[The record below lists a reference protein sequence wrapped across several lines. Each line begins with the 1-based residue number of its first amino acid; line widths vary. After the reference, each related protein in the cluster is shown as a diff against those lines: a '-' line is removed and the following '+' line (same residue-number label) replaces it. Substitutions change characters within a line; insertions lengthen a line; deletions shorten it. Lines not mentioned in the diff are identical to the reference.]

1 MRTSLGSF
9 FKYSSPNC
17 PEHTDLL
24 SENNK
29 ECAKA
34 QSLATIYIFARVCI
48 IGSLVPFVQ

>member
-17 PEHTDLL
+17 PDHTNLF

-29 ECAKA
+29 ECAKV
-34 QSLATIYIFARVCI
+34 QSPTTIYIFTRVCI
-48 IGSLVPFVQ
+48 IGSLVPFV